1 MYHNGEIKTVLNKGI
16 TSFNGAIEI
25 LNNTSPLGSL
35 ELTDEIKID
44 VPDDPEIQT
53 KSYSSLQSQLKA
65 KYPGKKLGF
74 TLDLGAPNP
83 EVIVVLQLVDDNK
96 NNGNRR
102 NVLMDNG
109 YLHLGVS
116 IKKGKS
122 KHYAIYLTFS
132 D

>member
-1 MYHNGEIKTVLNKGI
+1 LE
-16 TSFNGAIEI
+16 
-25 LNNTSPLGSL
+25 SL
-35 ELTDEIKID
+35 ELTEDVKIE

-65 KYPGKKLGF
+65 KYPGKKFGF
-74 TLDLGAPNP
+74 TFDLGAPNP